1 MSVDSSVG
9 SQDYGNTYGR
19 LLSEAAVVIFE
30 KKDGNIR
37 VMLSTR
43 NADIATLMWPDNNL
57 EYLLA
62 GFDRRCNRSNGNL
75 AVIDV
80 ILGDCRSF
88 NINRV
93 IGIKWLGEITRD
105 TLEDALAEY
114 ENIEK
119 ELSEGLGYSVVGGD
133 KNNSGAGAVPKA
145 IKF

>member
-1 MSVDSSVG
+1 MGVDSSVG
-9 SQDYGNTYGR
+9 KQDYGNTYGR
-19 LLSEAAVVIFE
+19 LLSEAAVIIFE
-30 KKDGNIR
+30 KKDGTIR

-43 NADIATLMWPDNNL
+43 NIDIANLMWPDNNL

-93 IGIKWLGEITRD
+93 IGIKWLGEVTRD
-105 TLEDALAEY
+105 TLDAALAEY
-114 ENIEK
+114 ELIDT
-119 ELSEGLGYSVVGGD
+119 ELTNSLGYSVMGGTN
-133 KNNSGAGAVPKA
+133 KGAGAVPQA